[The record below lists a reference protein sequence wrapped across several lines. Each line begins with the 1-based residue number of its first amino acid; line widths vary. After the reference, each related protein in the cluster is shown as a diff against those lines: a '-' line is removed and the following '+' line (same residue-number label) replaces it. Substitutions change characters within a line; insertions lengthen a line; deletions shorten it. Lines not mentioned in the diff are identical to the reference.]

1 MTNAELLEGVKKANN
16 IPVSDTTQDDTLTQW
31 IEEVVSVLIAAGV
44 PREKITVGI
53 VARGV
58 SDLWTYD
65 SGAAKLSEYFWQR
78 AAQLSLGR

>member
-1 MTNAELLEGVKKANN
+1 MTDAELLEGVKKANN
-16 IPVSDTTQDDTLTQW
+16 IPLSDTSQDDSLTQW
-31 IEEVVSVLIAAGV
+31 IDEVVSVLVGAGV

-58 SDLWTYD
+58 SDLWNYD
-65 SGAAKLSEYFWQR
+65 SGGAKLSEYFWQR